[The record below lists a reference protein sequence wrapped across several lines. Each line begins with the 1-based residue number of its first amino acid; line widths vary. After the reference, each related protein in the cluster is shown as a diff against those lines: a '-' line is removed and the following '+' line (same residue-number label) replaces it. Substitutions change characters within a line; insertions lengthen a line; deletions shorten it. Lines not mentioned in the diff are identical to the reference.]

1 MKTSRSGWPVL
12 KSYANGHLA
21 RIAMPVGGIG
31 TGTVSLAGWGAWRHW
46 EIMNRP
52 AKNFTPA
59 GQGGAAPFFAVRAA
73 RRGEAPV
80 TRLLEGP
87 LPVVEWDGEEGSP
100 TRQAGLPRFRRCTF
114 RAAYPLA
121 QVELADEAM
130 PVDAVLQ
137 VFNPLIPGD
146 SARSGLPVA
155 LVRVVLRNPSRA
167 PVSASVA
174 AVLPNFIGMDGF
186 ALKLDDF
193 RGKLFPTGAAG
204 NRNAWREAGGL
215 RGLAMS
221 SEGVDRASVA
231 WGTMA
236 LATTAKRG
244 VTHRT
249 CWQDFIWGSDG
260 LLDFW
265 DDFSADGKLEPRE
278 SKNDT
283 PTGSLAVAVDVPPMG
298 ERTVEFVVAW
308 HFPNRE
314 TWSRPATEPPTLVGN
329 HYTTQFA
336 DAWAAAEH
344 AAKNWPAL
352 ERDTVAFVRG
362 VTESDLPAEVLE
374 AALFNLSTLRTQT
387 CFRTADGK
395 FFGWEGCFDRRG
407 SCHGSCTHVWNYEH
421 ATAHLFPDLAR
432 SMRETEFS
440 EYAMQPD
447 GAMSFRV
454 PLPLKPV
461 AGRELVAAADGQ
473 MGCLIK
479 LHREWRL
486 SGDTAWLRGLWP
498 RARAALEFAWVPGG
512 WDADQDGVMEGVQHN
527 TMDVE
532 YFGPNP
538 QMASWYLGALRAAE
552 EMARALGE
560 KRFAAKCRKLFEQ
573 GRAWVDANLFND
585 DYYEHQVRPAGTWD
599 KVHKALMFTPEQKN
613 PAAPD
618 YQLGAGCLVDQLA
631 GQVNAHFEGLGHLLD
646 PVHEREALR
655 AVLAHNRR
663 HGFDGHF
670 NHMRSY
676 VLGDETALLMASYP
690 RGQRPAR
697 PFPYYT
703 EVMTGFEYCVALHL
717 AQEGMVRD
725 ALKVV
730 RDIRA
735 RYDGRK
741 RNPFDEAECGHH
753 YARAM
758 NSWGLIPALTGFHYS
773 ALTGEMSFA
782 PSKRHVSWF
791 WSIGSAWG
799 TVELAPTRR
808 RTKVT
813 LTCLAGRLKMSR
825 FGLTGFGQNE
835 FKAEKTLAPGRS
847 LTIEIAPA
855 A

>member
-1 MKTSRSGWPVL
+1 VKNSPSDWPVL
-12 KSYANGHLA
+12 KSYTGEHLA
-21 RIAMPVGGIG
+21 RVALPVGGIG
-31 TGTVSLAGWGAWRHW
+31 TGTVSLCGWGAWRHW
-46 EIMNRP
+46 EVMNRP
-52 AKNFTPA
+52 AKNYTPA

-73 RRGEAPV
+73 RRGEPPV
-80 TRLLEGP
+80 ARLLEGP
-87 LPVVEWDGEEGSP
+87 LPVGEWEGEEGSP
-100 TRQAGLPRFRRCTF
+100 SRQAGLPRFRKCTF

-121 QVELADEAM
+121 QVELADDAV
-130 PVDAVLQ
+130 PVSAVLQ

-167 PVSASVA
+167 PVAASVA
-174 AVLPNFIGMDGF
+174 AVLPNFIGCDGF
-186 ALKLDDF
+186 TQKLDDF
-193 RGKLFPTGAAG
+193 RGKYYPTGATG
-204 NRNAWREAGGL
+204 NRNAWREGGGL
-215 RGLAMS
+215 QGVALAS
-221 SEGVDRASVA
+221 DGTAREHAA
-231 WGTMA
+231 WGTLA
-236 LATTAKRG
+236 LATTARRG

-249 CWQDFIWGSDG
+249 AWADFGWSDA

-265 DDFSADGKLEPRE
+265 DDFATDGALEPRTA
-278 SKNDT
+278 KADT
-283 PTGSLAVAVDVPPMG
+283 PNASLAVAVNVPPMG

-314 TWSRPATEPPTLVGN
+314 SWSRPPADPPYVVGN
-329 HYTTQFA
+329 YYTTQWA

-352 ERDTVAFVRG
+352 ERDTVAFARG
-362 VTESDLPAEVLE
+362 VAESDLPAEVRE
-374 AALFNLSTLRTQT
+374 AALFNLSTLRSQT
-387 CFRTADGK
+387 CFRTADGR

-407 SCHGSCTHVWNYEH
+407 SCHGNCTHVWNYEH

-440 EYAMQPD
+440 EYMTRPD
-447 GAMSFRV
+447 GMMTFRV
-454 PLPLKPV
+454 ALPLEI
-461 AGRELVAAADGQ
+461 GTSHFLAAADGQ
-473 MGCLIK
+473 MGCLLK

-498 RARAALEFAWVPGG
+498 QARAVLAFAWKPGG
-512 WDADQDGVMEGVQHN
+512 WDADQDGVMEGAQHN

-538 QMASWYLGALRAAE
+538 QMASWYLGALRAME

-560 KRFAAKCRKLFEQ
+560 KRFAAKCRGLFER
-573 GRAWVDANLFND
+573 GRTWVDANLFND
-585 DYYEHQVRPAGTWD
+585 DYYQHHIQPAGSWD
-599 KVHKALMFTPEQKN
+599 KVHAGLVASPEGKN

-618 YQLGAGCLVDQLA
+618 YQLGAGCLIDQLA

-663 HGFDGHF
+663 HGFEGHF

-676 VLGDETALLMASYP
+676 VLGGETALLMASYP

-773 ALTGEMSFA
+773 ALTGALSFA
-782 PSKRHVSWF
+782 PSRRHVRWF
-791 WSIGSAWG
+791 WSIGTAWG

-813 LTCLAGRLKMSR
+813 LRVLGGRLALR
-825 FGLTGFGQNE
+825 QFTLTGFGSKD
-835 FKAEKTLAPGRS
+835 FKAAKTLPAGRT
-847 LTIEIAPA
+847 LTLEITPA
-855 A
+855 T